1 MVPTIVLLL
10 CIVLVAS
17 SAFATSNKPRLML
30 SKTASLH
37 TLKEKPKAYLVSE
50 KLDGMRAYWT
60 GTKLLS
66 RTGKLIPAP
75 TWFTDALPAFPIEGE
90 LWLDR
95 GRFEKLISIT
105 SKHNPIDEEWRQVKF
120 MLFDLPSS
128 NKSFEQR
135 VEQLNK
141 FIKTIDAPFIK
152 LIPHHSFDSISE
164 IETYFRD
171 TLSQGGEGIM
181 LNLASAQYHPGRQ
194 QAVLKIKPYYDAEAV
209 VIDQVAGTGKFK
221 GMMGALLVK
230 DKQGRVF
237 KIGTGFS
244 DKERR
249 DPPKFGQ
256 LVTYKFYGY
265 TAEGK
270 PKFASFLRVRKEE

>member
-141 FIKTIDAPFIK
+141 FIKTIDVPFIK
-152 LIPHHSFDSISE
+152 LIPLHSFDSISE

-237 KIGTGFS
+237 HIGTGFS

-256 LVTYKFYGY
+256 LVTYKYYGY

>member
-17 SAFATSNKPRLML
+17 SAFATINKPRLML

-50 KLDGMRAYWT
+50 KLDGIRAYWT
-60 GTKLLS
+60 GSKLLS
-66 RTGKLIPAP
+66 RAGKLIPAP
-75 TWFTDALPAFPIEGE
+75 AWFTDVLPAFPIEGE

-95 GRFEKLISIT
+95 GKFEKLLSIT
-105 SKHNPIDEEWRQVKF
+105 SRHNPIDEEWRQVKF

-135 VEQLNK
+135 IEQLNR
-141 FIKTIDAPFIK
+141 FIKTIDVPFIK
-152 LIPHHSFDSISE
+152 LIPYHSFDSISQ

-181 LNLASAQYHPGRQ
+181 LNLARAHYLPGRQ

-249 DPPKFGQ
+249 DPPRFGQ
-256 LVTYKFYGY
+256 LVTYKYYGY

>member
-135 VEQLNK
+135 IEQLNR
-141 FIKTIDAPFIK
+141 FIKTIDVPFIK
-152 LIPHHSFDSISE
+152 LIPYHSFDSISQ

-181 LNLASAQYHPGRQ
+181 LNLARAHYLPGRQ

-249 DPPKFGQ
+249 DPPRFGQ
-256 LVTYKFYGY
+256 LVTYKYYGY